1 MTAFETRLRE
11 SLLAGATSTEPAPDL
26 FARIRGSIEE
36 DQRRR
41 SVRLRVIAVIV
52 ALLTGAATTAAIIA
66 TSERE
71 ISMAW
76 WVLELVTLA
85 VLVAIALWLGP
96 FIKRFGRAYAADV
109 FRANPGTGKSYI
121 VLTDIVYYLIFTA
134 YILFLTRLEPAR
146 GWGSTVSAAQVR
158 ESIARIAG
166 ILLIIGVLHGVNIVI
181 MPVIGR
187 LFSLNRRL
195 DAENRDNRLDG

>member
-11 SLLAGATSTEPAPDL
+11 SLLAGAISTAPAPDL
-26 FARIRGSIEE
+26 FARVRGSIEE
-36 DQRRR
+36 DRRRR
-41 SVRLRVIAVIV
+41 SIRLRVVAGIVILV
-52 ALLTGAATTAAIIA
+52 TGAATTTAIIA

-76 WVLELVTLA
+76 WVLELATLA

-134 YILFLTRLEPAR
+134 YILFLTRLEPAD
-146 GWGSTVSAAQVR
+146 GWGSIVSAAQVR

>member
-11 SLLAGATSTEPAPDL
+11 SLLAGAISTAPAPDL
-26 FARIRGSIEE
+26 FARVRGSIEE
-36 DQRRR
+36 DRRRR
-41 SVRLRVIAVIV
+41 SIRLRVVAGIVI
-52 ALLTGAATTAAIIA
+52 LLTGATTTTAIIA

-76 WVLELVTLA
+76 WVLELATFA

-134 YILFLTRLEPAR
+134 YILFLTRLEPAD
-146 GWGSTVSAAQVR
+146 GWGSIVSAAQVR